1 MTTYKNYLELIN
13 ATRELKKPVMSFEE
27 HAEICENF
35 RKEYT
40 TATTDAEREK
50 IRANKR
56 RLDEIDTENII
67 FNESLKI
74 KLEIMQNNK
83 RVLFNREVTPVILEI
98 LSKYNGKKYGEKT
111 HDKIRNEIKERAN
124 CSVYFG
130 GYSRKTEL
138 HITELKDG
146 YTYPNSTEIIL
157 YSNYETPFIDE
168 NNVINGT
175 LALNDLRVANT
186 TEFITDIDNYAE
198 KLTTAK
204 KEIIET
210 RDRLN
215 ALISDYNSLCF
226 GNFKHVE
233 TLKSIYADLFR

>member
-1 MTTYKNYLELIN
+1 MTTYKNYLELMN

-27 HAEICENF
+27 HAKICENF

-40 TATTDAEREK
+40 TATTDTEREK

-56 RLDEIDTENII
+56 RLDEIDKENII

-83 RVLFNREVTPVILEI
+83 RVLFNQEITPTILEI

-111 HDKIRNEIKERAN
+111 AEKIRNEIKERVN

-130 GYSRKTEL
+130 GYSHKTDL
-138 HITELKDG
+138 HITELIDG
-146 YTYPNSTEIIL
+146 YTSPASAEIIL
-157 YSNYETPFIDE
+157 NSNYETPFIDE
-168 NNVINGT
+168 NNVVNGT
-175 LALNDLRVANT
+175 LSLNDLRIANT

-204 KEIIET
+204 KEIIEMH
-210 RDRLN
+210 DKLN
-215 ALISDYNSLCF
+215 ALISDYNSLLF
-226 GNFKHVE
+226 GNFEHVK
-233 TLKSIYADLFR
+233 TLNNIYADLFR